1 MSPFYNTVLL
11 LDLMKKDAI
20 AATVAKSVWEPR
32 TAIILTLILL
42 IFVIY
47 IFAFFFFMFNE
58 LRGEA
63 EFLQGECDYLLKCMQ
78 WFFGFGMRNG
88 GGYADTLNGSSRYRL
103 QWSYI
108 LDWAFFVLVVIVFMS
123 ILFGIIIDKFSENR
137 EVKAENE
144 EKTTEF
150 CFICDSE
157 KAEFDQI
164 SGKEWRAHIARSGG
178 DHNMWAYLKFM
189 IYLWKGDED
198 DDDGLEQYV
207 RHCVEGKDLR
217 WFPNLQC
224 MRMMELEDG
233 DEEDSGLLAAIEQLQ
248 HKMHTELG
256 KIQSHTSD
264 QYKQIMDEINK
275 LEADQA
281 DVKSTQTDA
290 APAKLNPLGAE

>member
-1 MSPFYNTVLL
+1 M
-11 LDLMKKDAI
+11 
-20 AATVAKSVWEPR
+20 
-32 TAIILTLILL
+32 
-42 IFVIY
+42 
-47 IFAFFFFMFNE
+47 
-58 LRGEA
+58 
-63 EFLQGECDYLLKCMQ
+63 
-78 WFFGFGMRNG
+78 
-88 GGYADTLNGSSRYRL
+88 
-103 QWSYI
+103 
-108 LDWAFFVLVVIVFMS
+108 
-123 ILFGIIIDKFSENR
+123 
-137 EVKAENE
+137 KAENE

-150 CFICDSE
+150 CKFLPLVRYCSFVSSFFVCIAGFICDSE